1 MPRYIDADA
10 LVRAM
15 ALQANRTSLGEI
27 CPPNLSYSEMLDIIA
42 DAPTADVAP
51 REEVAKEILNEV
63 RQAVLS
69 LVLANA
75 MGENFDLEKRFSE
88 IEKKYTGETD
98 TNDGHKAG
106 ADEDIK

>member
-1 MPRYIDADA
+1 MARYIDADA
-10 LVRAM
+10 LSIYFDALIKHAEMEGLYNM
-15 ALQANRTSLGEI
+15 AHVYERCLQI
-27 CPPNLSYSEMLDIIA
+27 VK

-51 REEVAKEILNEV
+51 RAELAREILQET

-88 IEKKYTGETD
+88 IEKKYTEAEPPKGEKHD
-98 TNDGHKAG
+98 PN
-106 ADEDIK
+106 